1 MTTSELR
8 GGILPDIVM
17 MGIRVSVGVVFIVH
31 GMGKFNPGFAF
42 ALENWGIPAA
52 MQIPIALA
60 EVVPGILLII
70 GILTRIS
77 SGLLSIIMLGAIF
90 LVKGAQVFA
99 GDGPSTE
106 FDIVLLAAA
115 LLIVIMGPGRIS
127 LSNIIKRL
135 PRFIH

>member
-1 MTTSELR
+1 MSTAELR

-17 MGIRVSVGVVFIVH
+17 MGLRAAVGTVFIVH
-31 GMGKFNPGFAF
+31 GVNKFSPGFAF
-42 ALENWGIPAA
+42 ALEKWGIPAA

-60 EVVPGILLII
+60 EVVPGILLLV

-77 SGLLSIIMLGAIF
+77 SGLLSIVMLGAIF
-90 LVKGAQVFA
+90 VVKGAQAFT
-99 GDGPSTE
+99 GDGATE

-115 LLIVIMGPGRIS
+115 LLVVIMGPGRIS
-127 LSNIIKRL
+127 IANAVQRL